1 MILPTLTFKRDALS
15 VIVQIVLVLRKIAK
29 KVKNMLV
36 EHDKL
41 PLRCTNLGRFR
52 NFVTADCTTSS

>member
-29 KVKNMLV
+29 KFKNMLV

-41 PLRCTNLGRFR
+41 LLRCTNLGRLR
-52 NFVTADCTTSS
+52 NFGTADCTTSS